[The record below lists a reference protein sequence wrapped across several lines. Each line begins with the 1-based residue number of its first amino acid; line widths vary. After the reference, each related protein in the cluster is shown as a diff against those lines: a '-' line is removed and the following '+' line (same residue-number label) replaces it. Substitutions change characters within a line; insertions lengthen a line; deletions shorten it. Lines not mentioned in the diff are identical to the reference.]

1 MPSRLF
7 LFEFPDGETEYRT
20 SATRPEPGDVL
31 KRRGQEFAVSRVG
44 MNNAGV
50 TVVKLRERPAPGTT
64 L

>member
-31 KRRGQEFAVSRVG
+31 KRRGQEFAVSHVG
-44 MNNAGV
+44 TDNAGV
-50 TVVKLRERPAPGTT
+50 TVVKLRGRSSPETKT
-64 L
+64 